1 MGGGEVNRTVRLD
14 VLQARKLLSRILQHG
29 GLAFTHH
36 ARDELEAD
44 DLTEPDVVNVPRC
57 GRVSDPPELERG
69 SWRYRVETDRMCAV
83 VTFAGNL
90 EIVVVTVWRKR
101 ERGR

>member
-1 MGGGEVNRTVRLD
+1 
-14 VLQARKLLSRILQHG
+14 
-29 GLAFTHH
+29 
-36 ARDELEAD
+36 
-44 DLTEPDVVNVPRC
+44 VNVLRC

-69 SWRYRVETDRMCAV
+69 SWHYRVETDRMCTV